1 MRKHEQEISN
11 YLLKQGFSVE
21 EAGNY
26 LKSARNEE
34 HTNGQ

>member
-1 MRKHEQEISN
+1 MRKREQEISN
-11 YLLKQGFSVE
+11 WLLHSGFSVE

-34 HTNGQ
+34 KRNGQ